1 MRSILLFKVDHCF
14 EITHKGLLI
23 SGNLVDKETMLL
35 THDNIKLIKPNG
47 ETLTTQVKGIDFRG
61 NLLILLSSE
70 FSKQNIPIGTEVW
83 KLY

>member
-14 EITHKGLLI
+14 EITQKGLLI
-23 SGNLVDKETMLL
+23 SGNLVDKETMVL
-35 THDNIKLIKPNG
+35 THDTIKLIKPNG

-70 FSKQNIPIGTEVW
+70 FSKHNIPIGTEVW